1 MSNKTASSSITG
13 NDALDTAALAE
24 SLGAAETAEEPRT
37 PEIAANAQSLLNAAK
52 LKGAMATVRDKA
64 SLALTTVAFAGALAG
79 APNALGA
86 EIKSPYGEVA
96 ASGKTELALKEEPS
110 QNADIKTIME
120 RYKQGAEFE
129 KIAAMPAE
137 QRRKLMEYYKK
148 GKAAGVKDRLLAG
161 GMGGIVRG
169 YGDIAEVR
177 LFIEEYQKTGKKRNT
192 LPLPYLNFSNAAE
205 KFPEAGVMFASELDI
220 TKKMEVQIKSIL
232 ESIAADAD
240 KRAADA
246 DKRAAENRQA
256 TAENRQAT
264 AENRKQIEALD
275 RILKLLK

>member
-1 MSNKTASSSITG
+1 MSNKTASSSIAE
-13 NDALDTAALAE
+13 NNALDTAALAE
-24 SLGAAETAEEPRT
+24 SLSATETAEVPKT

-52 LKGAMATVRDKA
+52 LKGAMDTVRNKA

-79 APNALGA
+79 APNALGT

-148 GKAAGVKDRLLAG
+148 GKEAGVKDRLLAT
-161 GMGGIVRG
+161 GMGSIVMG
-169 YGDIAEVR
+169 YSDIEAVR
-177 LFIEEYQKTGKKRNT
+177 TFVQEYQKTGKMGKY
-192 LPLPYLNFSNAAE
+192 LPLPHLSFTNAAE
-205 KFPEAGVMFASELDI
+205 KFPEAMVMFANELET
-220 TKKMEVQIKSIL
+220 TKKMEAQIAGIIEKIG
-232 ESIAADAD
+232 ADAD
-240 KRAADA
+240 KRTADA
-246 DKRAAENRQA
+246 RER
-256 TAENRQAT
+256 TAESEKRS
-264 AENRKQIEALD
+264 AEYRKQIEALD
-275 RILKLLK
+275 RMLKLLK